1 MIICIVGPT
10 AVGKTK
16 LSVELAK
23 IYNGEII
30 NADSTQ
36 VYKGMDIGTAK
47 VTKEEK
53 EGVPH
58 HMFDIKDVTEDYSVF
73 DYQKDA
79 REKISEIKN
88 KGKIPIIVGGSGYYI
103 KALLYDYEF
112 SNEEVKK
119 DYSHLSNEEIYEKI
133 MAYDVCVPIEKNNR
147 KRNVRLLEKLE
158 NGSFSIQD
166 FRALYDD
173 VLFIGLTTD
182 RDNLYER
189 INKRFDSMLIDL
201 IDEVKPF
208 YLKGIKTKAIMNG
221 IGYKELYPFFDHEK
235 TLKECVNDIKKN
247 TRNYAKRQY
256 TWFMNQMNVTWFTT
270 NYDDFKETIL
280 EIVTFIDINKK
291 I

>member
-58 HMFDIKDVTEDYSVF
+58 HLFDIKDVTEDYSVF

-119 DYSHLSNEEIYEKI
+119 DYSYLSDEEIYEKI
-133 MAYDVCVPIEKNNR
+133 MTYDVCVPIEKNNR

-166 FRALYDD
+166 FKALYDD

>member
-58 HMFDIKDVTEDYSVF
+58 HLFDIKDVTEDYSVF

-280 EIVTFIDINKK
+280 EIVTFIDINKE

>member
-58 HMFDIKDVTEDYSVF
+58 HLFDIKDVTEDYSVF

-79 REKISEIKN
+79 REKINEIKN

-112 SNEEVKK
+112 SNEEIKK
-119 DYSHLSNEEIYEKI
+119 DYSHLSDEEIYEKI
-133 MAYDVCVPIEKNNR
+133 MDYDVCVPIEKNNR

-166 FRALYDD
+166 FKALYDD

>member
-133 MAYDVCVPIEKNNR
+133 MDYDVCVPIEKNNR

-166 FRALYDD
+166 FKALYDD